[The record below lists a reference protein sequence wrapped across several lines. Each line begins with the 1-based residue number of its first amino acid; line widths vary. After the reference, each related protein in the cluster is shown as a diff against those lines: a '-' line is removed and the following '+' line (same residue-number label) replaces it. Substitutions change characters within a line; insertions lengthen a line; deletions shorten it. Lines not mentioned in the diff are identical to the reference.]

1 MSLTLYDFRLRQR
14 DYLLNIGRALVSNLS
29 LRATLQLI
37 LRAAVEMLQGPV
49 GLLALRQQ
57 QGEQDEF
64 SYWASYGL
72 PPAMVDLFLPLLQN
86 LPRKLDSNNAMLL
99 NVDPEALNTISAEL
113 GQPLR
118 QALALPMSWERELI
132 GVIFIFRSQPLL
144 LTPDDRQIL
153 TSFTDFATIAVR
165 NARLYED
172 LLTERWRLDALLE
185 SSGEGILVLRP
196 DLTIER
202 LNAAATQLTG
212 WGTEQAL
219 GRPHDD
225 IIAWTQITRGQPL
238 TEAMSQGWP
247 ERGERVLYVEGE
259 LKRRNGALL
268 AAAVT
273 YAPLKTR
280 GGRLMNIVVNL
291 RNISAYR
298 EAEALKDH
306 FISIVSHELKTPVAI
321 IRGYAETLNHPQ
333 ARQDPDLVQEMVE
346 GILEESDR
354 LAHLVDD
361 LLDASRLRAS
371 GLPLEEVEEV
381 ALSDLAR
388 RVQARFQPQS
398 SRHTILVEFPPDF
411 PTIRGS
417 AVRLE
422 QVLNN
427 LVSNALKYSPN
438 GGTIRIRGEHDAQG
452 ILLSVSDEGIGI
464 PPEEQERIFERFY
477 RISGP
482 QTRAIAGTGLGLY
495 LTRAIVN
502 AHGGR
507 IWVESRPGQGAT
519 FYVRLP
525 FQTDLAQASGQSA

>member
-1 MSLTLYDFRLRQR
+1 MSLALYDFRLKQR
-14 DYLLNIGRALVSNLS
+14 DYLLSIGRALVSNLS

-37 LRAAVEMLQGPV
+37 LRAAVDMLQGPV
-49 GLLALRQQ
+49 GLIALYHQQ
-57 QGEQDEF
+57 EEASGF

-72 PPAMVDLFLPLLQN
+72 PPAMVEVFTPLLQD
-86 LPRKLDSNNAMLL
+86 LPVHPEPETWTLSVSKEQLDA
-99 NVDPEALNTISAEL
+99 ISAEL

-118 QALALPMSWERELI
+118 QALALPMIWERTLV
-132 GVIFIFRSQPLL
+132 GVIFIFRTHPLL

-153 TSFTDFATIAVR
+153 AGFTDFATIAVR
-165 NARLYED
+165 NARLYEE

-202 LNAAATQLTG
+202 MNAAATQLTG
-212 WGTEQAL
+212 WGTDQAV
-219 GRPHDD
+219 GRPHDEVLV
-225 IIAWTQITRGQPL
+225 WTQITRGQPL
-238 TEAMSQGWP
+238 TQALAQGWP

-280 GGRLMNIVVNL
+280 AGRLLNIVVNL

-298 EAEALKDH
+298 EAETLKDT

-321 IRGYAETLNHPQ
+321 IRGYAETLSRPEAQQNPE
-333 ARQDPDLVQEMVE
+333 LVQEMLE

-354 LAHLVDD
+354 LTHLVDD
-361 LLDASRLRAS
+361 LLDASRLRAN

-381 ALSDLAR
+381 HLPGLAR
-388 RVQARFQPQS
+388 CVQARYQPQS
-398 SRHTILVEFPPDF
+398 TRHTIEVDFPPDF
-411 PTIRGS
+411 PLIRGS
-417 AVRLE
+417 AARLE

-438 GGTIRIRGEHDAQG
+438 GGTIRLRGEYDAQG
-452 ILLSVSDEGIGI
+452 VLLSVSDEGIGI

-477 RISGP
+477 RVTGP

-495 LTRAIVN
+495 LTRAIVQ

-525 FQTDLAQASGQSA
+525 FQTDLAQQNA